1 MELYPAI
8 DLRDG
13 GAVRLTQ
20 GDFGREA
27 RYGDPLALAAR
38 FIKGGA
44 PWIHVVDLNAAR
56 TGVPHERATL
66 GRIVELANAAGTES
80 APAVRVQTGGGIRSE
95 DDVAAVL
102 DLGVARVVLGTA
114 ALADPALATRC
125 ARRWPGRVAVG
136 LDYVVRPDGV
146 AEARGH
152 GWQEGSGRTV
162 HELLGIWA
170 GEPIGAVVATAI
182 ARDGMLEGSDLVG
195 LRTLLASTALPL
207 IASGGVGTLDD
218 LRALAELSVEG
229 RTLAGVIV
237 GKALVEDRF
246 TTEEAIGACAA
257 SA

>member
-8 DLRDG
+8 DLRRG

-20 GDFGREA
+20 GDFSRET
-27 RYGDPLALAAR
+27 RYGDPLDLAAT
-38 FIKGGA
+38 FLAGGA
-44 PWIHVVDLNAAR
+44 SWIHVVDLDAAR

-66 GRIVELANAAGTES
+66 AKIAGLGG
-80 APAVRVQTGGGIRSE
+80 RVQTGGGIRSE

-125 ARRWPGRVAVG
+125 ARRWPGQVAVG

-152 GWQEGSGRTV
+152 GWQEGSGRTLP
-162 HELLGIWA
+162 ELLGLWA

-182 ARDGMLEGSDLVG
+182 ARDGMLEGSDVAG
-195 LRTLLASTALPL
+195 LRALLELAALSSLPV

-218 LRALAELSVEG
+218 LRDLVALRAHDPHLGE

-237 GKALVEDRF
+237 GKALVEGRF
-246 TTEEAIGACAA
+246 TVEEAIAACTA